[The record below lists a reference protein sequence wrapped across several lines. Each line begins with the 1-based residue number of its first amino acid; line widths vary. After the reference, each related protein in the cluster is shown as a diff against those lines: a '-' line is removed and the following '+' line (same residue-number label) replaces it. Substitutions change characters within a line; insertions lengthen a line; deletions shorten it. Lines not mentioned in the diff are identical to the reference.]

1 MCTNICIP
9 NHEIFPSTV
18 ITLPLS
24 SFHIRSACHCR
35 ATSDVGSGSISS
47 WRPWD
52 TGHTYIL
59 SPHCGTS
66 CGPPGCRKEKRKK
79 DNEIGRI
86 CLESRVCLSALARI
100 NYGMKCVHPV
110 TSEHQGRPGH
120 TLYIRVVLGTCGGVA
135 SLEVLG
141 LSGHCRLLDYIRSYT
156 SSSKKASF
164 TRKWKVLKSSS
175 WLKRRSDSPF
185 PQSTTLWSHFQLLR
199 WETKHLDH

>member
-1 MCTNICIP
+1 MSDQVRFPVEGLGTLVTL
-9 NHEIFPSTV
+9 IFSLLTV
-18 ITLPLS
+18 GQ
-24 SFHIRSACHCR
+24 A
-35 ATSDVGSGSISS
+35 VG
-47 WRPWD
+47 
-52 TGHTYIL
+52 L
-59 SPHCGTS
+59 QAAEKK
-66 CGPPGCRKEKRKK
+66 KEKKTMR
-79 DNEIGRI
+79 
-86 CLESRVCLSALARI
+86 LEGFVLNLVCLSALARI

-185 PQSTTLWSHFQLLR
+185 PQSTTL
-199 WETKHLDH
+199 

>member
-1 MCTNICIP
+1 MPDQVRFPVEGLGTLVTL
-9 NHEIFPSTV
+9 IFSLLTV
-18 ITLPLS
+18 GQ
-24 SFHIRSACHCR
+24 A
-35 ATSDVGSGSISS
+35 VG
-47 WRPWD
+47 
-52 TGHTYIL
+52 L
-59 SPHCGTS
+59 QAAEKK
-66 CGPPGCRKEKRKK
+66 KEKKTMR
-79 DNEIGRI
+79 
-86 CLESRVCLSALARI
+86 LEGFVLNLVCLSALARI

-185 PQSTTLWSHFQLLR
+185 PQSTTL
-199 WETKHLDH
+199 